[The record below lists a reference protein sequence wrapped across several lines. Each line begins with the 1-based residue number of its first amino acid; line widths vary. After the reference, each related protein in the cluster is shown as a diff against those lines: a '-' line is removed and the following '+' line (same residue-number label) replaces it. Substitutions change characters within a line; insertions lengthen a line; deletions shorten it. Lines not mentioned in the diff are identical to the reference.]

1 MRSPARRQRVRKGL
15 LLVSFLLF
23 PATLYWFSPAL
34 VLESAALGI
43 AAGSLFVFGGLL
55 VGSVFFGRAFC
66 GWACPGAG
74 VNEALGSLVMRPYA
88 GRGWSSIWWWSDCSP
103 DWPSPS
109 GAAASATRRAG
120 WRRSWSSAP
129 PFGTACACPGSGCVH
144 RPTRASAASGAR
156 PTAR

>member
-88 GRGWSSIWWWSDCSP
+88 GRGWFKYAVWVPWV
-103 DWPSPS
+103 
-109 GAAASATRRAG
+109 SAIAVLAWRAG
-120 WRRSWSSAP
+120 GYHTVDPLWRTWYGLSVTDPAGR
-129 PFGTACACPGSGCVH
+129 VV
-144 RPTRASAASGAR
+144 
-156 PTAR
+156 